1 MWSTENSKRLIKK
14 VTKEY
19 GREILQEGSKS
30 VLGLEDHLDT
40 MVAMAM
46 NIDKD
51 CITLARQWRIVIER
65 AAMTEGIDKVKLVL
79 EQDTKILDIINLDK
93 EPSSKEI
100 EMELEQKAPTEEI
113 DNQKLINEIEMAI
126 EEKEVSLT
134 SNIKNKDKL
143 EDISS
148 SKTAIEAFSLDQSI

>member
-51 CITLARQWRIVIER
+51 CITLAR
-65 AAMTEGIDKVKLVL
+65 
-79 EQDTKILDIINLDK
+79 
-93 EPSSKEI
+93 
-100 EMELEQKAPTEEI
+100 
-113 DNQKLINEIEMAI
+113 
-126 EEKEVSLT
+126 
-134 SNIKNKDKL
+134 
-143 EDISS
+143 
-148 SKTAIEAFSLDQSI
+148 